1 MPPIPYD
8 KDENEEVMENLMNRI
23 VAQPNF
29 GADSDPVLTKKIES
43 ISRVGAFQRMVES
56 ADLLN
61 DLSNSSSLFNQ
72 SEFL

>member
-1 MPPIPYD
+1 MPYD
-8 KDENEEVMENLMNRI
+8 KDENEEIMENLMNRI

-29 GADSDPVLTKKIES
+29 GQAGEDPKLAKRLES
-43 ISRVGAFQRMVES
+43 ISRVGAFQKMVES